1 MHLITLDDL
10 VIPLNCSIKRIFLQ
24 EFEIIPG
31 EKMSEYLDIHI
42 LDANL
47 NIISDVLAKRKVP
60 MSLSTVSQLEYEMKA
75 EMFV

>member
-1 MHLITLDDL
+1 
-10 VIPLNCSIKRIFLQ
+10 
-24 EFEIIPG
+24 
-31 EKMSEYLDIHI
+31 MSEYLDIHI